1 MLARKPVRVPAGAPL
16 AMRRRILAVE
26 PITRADPMKAKRKT
40 AARKSPA
47 RKAPARKSAAGKS
60 TAGKVSAGKSRAA
73 QQTRE
78 IVQFAPNFT
87 AYVLP
92 PATVCL
98 YSEHRKFF
106 LHGELYCAIAEA
118 IGDKGEETQT
128 LVGELARKFP
138 VEQVQEALKRLYDR
152 RYVTLASPVTTGT
165 VAAFWASLGLPP
177 EVAEQNL
184 AGCKVKIE
192 AIDVKGGKELTS
204 ALTELG
210 VRLVARSADLTVALV
225 NDYLDRRIADLNR
238 QHVKDRTPWILVQP
252 SGAFPLVGPVF
263 KPYESACWTCLS
275 DRMLRNREIKGF
287 LDRAEAHAV
296 ASSPLVHNTFGQG
309 AIQFA
314 AVEIAK
320 AIASGFRTDLRD
332 HIASFDLMGASI
344 GKHYVAH
351 RPQCPTCGNR
361 KLWDPNRPPL
371 PVEINA
377 GTRLI
382 MTSGGYRSVSSRTT
396 VSRYRK
402 HVSAL
407 TGVVT
412 KLEKM
417 DGELPLNTNFFAQ
430 HNFSA
435 PAMNV
440 DQLRSG
446 LNGGSFGKGST
457 AEQAEASALMEAIER
472 YSGIFQGDEI
482 RQTRRFMDFEPGEAY
497 LANDVQHFSEAQF
510 QSRHHQH
517 ADDTHQISA
526 PIEEAQE
533 LEWTPVWS
541 LRDKRF
547 KYFPTGLLYFFYQD
561 FHTDSNGCAAGNTR
575 EEAIVQGFLEL
586 VERDAYAIWWY
597 NRLRRPEVNLSEFD
611 DAYVRDIKSQFADHG
626 RKIWVLDVTSD
637 LGVPA
642 YVAIMH
648 WMENGKENIEF
659 GSGAHFDRR
668 IALLRSLTELS
679 QFLSIG
685 VMGEGGMRGDKS
697 SLDGV
702 TPLTLEN
709 YPFLI
714 PAEHPTAIPPLGMN
728 VPLDSVKEQVEACV
742 EVARRAGYDFLVLDQ
757 TRPDVEVPVVRVIV
771 PGLRHFYKRF
781 GPGRLYDVPVKLGWL
796 DQPLRE
802 DELTPF
808 LPHT

>member
-1 MLARKPVRVPAGAPL
+1 
-16 AMRRRILAVE
+16 
-26 PITRADPMKAKRKT
+26 
-40 AARKSPA
+40 
-47 RKAPARKSAAGKS
+47 
-60 TAGKVSAGKSRAA
+60 
-73 QQTRE
+73 
-78 IVQFAPNFT
+78 
-87 AYVLP
+87 VL
-92 PATVCL
+92 T
-98 YSEHRKFF
+98 
-106 LHGELYCAIAEA
+106 
-118 IGDKGEETQT
+118 D
-128 LVGELARKFP
+128 
-138 VEQVQEALKRLYDR
+138 
-152 RYVTLASPVTTGT
+152 
-165 VAAFWASLGLPP
+165 
-177 EVAEQNL
+177 
-184 AGCKVKIE
+184 
-192 AIDVKGGKELTS
+192 
-204 ALTELG
+204 LG
-210 VRLVARSADLTVALV
+210 VRVVNRSANLTVTLV
-225 NDYLDRRIADLNR
+225 NDYLDRRLAERN
-238 QHVKDRTPWILVQP
+238 QEHVTEKSPWILVQP

-263 KPYESACWTCLS
+263 KPGETACWTCLS

-287 LDRAEAHAV
+287 LDRTEAHAV
-296 ASSPLVHNTFGQG
+296 AESPLLQNSFGQG

-332 HIASFDLMGASI
+332 HIASFDLMGATI

-351 RPQCPTCGNR
+351 RPQCPTCGDR
-361 KLWDPNRPPL
+361 KRWDPRRKPQ
-371 PVEINA
+371 PVDINP

-407 TGVVT
+407 TGVVN

-417 DGELPLNTNFFAQ
+417 EGDLPLNTNFFAQ

-435 PAMNV
+435 PAMSV
-440 DQLRSG
+440 DELRAG
-446 LNGGSFGKGST
+446 LNGGSSGKGST

-482 RQTRRFMDFEPGEAY
+482 RTTRRRFSDFRPGEAIR
-497 LANDVQHFSEAQF
+497 ANDVQFFSEAQYAN
-510 QSRHHQH
+510 RDVPE
-517 ADDTHQISA
+517 ADGTHPVPD
-526 PIEEAQE
+526 PIDPDAKI
-533 LEWTPVWS
+533 EWSPAWS

-547 KYFPTGLLYFFYQD
+547 VYLPTGLLYFFYED
-561 FHTDSNGCAAGNTR
+561 FHTDSNGCAAGNSR

-597 NRLRRPEVNLSEFD
+597 NRLRKAQIDLDEFD
-611 DAYVRDIKSQFADHG
+611 DAYVRDIKSQFGDHG
-626 RKIWVLDVTSD
+626 RKIWVLDITSD
-637 LGVPA
+637 LGVPT
-642 YVAIMH
+642 YVAIMY
-648 WMENGKENIEF
+648 WLEDGKENIEF

-685 VMGEGGMRGDKS
+685 ADGLRGDRS

-702 TPLTLEN
+702 TPLKLAN
-709 YPFLI
+709 YPFLV
-714 PAEHPTAIPPLGMN
+714 PAEQPVAISPLGMN

-742 EVARRAGYDFLVLDQ
+742 EVARRGGYDFLVLDQ

-781 GPGRLYDVPVKLGWL
+781 GPGRLYDVPVKMGWL
-796 DQPLRE
+796 DRPLRE